1 MLMAIFEL
9 TEMEM
14 KDEGPSLRID
24 RFAAEVESKVPNA
37 ERRQTLM
44 HQARTYDEGW
54 QCFRQHD
61 LWQKAAGMCRRSKQ
75 GFYVQTSVT
84 AILTNQRN
92 HNS

>member
-24 RFAAEVESKVPNA
+24 RFAAEVESKIPKA

-44 HQARTYDEGW
+44 HQAKDIW
-54 QCFRQHD
+54 
-61 LWQKAAGMCRRSKQ
+61 
-75 GFYVQTSVT
+75 
-84 AILTNQRN
+84 
-92 HNS
+92 